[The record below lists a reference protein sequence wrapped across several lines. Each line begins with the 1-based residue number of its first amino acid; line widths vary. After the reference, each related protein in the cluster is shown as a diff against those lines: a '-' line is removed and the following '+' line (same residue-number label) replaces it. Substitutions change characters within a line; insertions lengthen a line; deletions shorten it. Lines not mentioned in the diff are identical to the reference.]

1 MEYLGYGLDG
11 VKKGENNMSMMMFN
25 GIPYGG
31 GVQIIDKTYEE
42 YQALSEAEKMRDDVI
57 YDITDRESGV
67 VFGNDDISGIGDGT
81 VTGAISA
88 LNGNLLKYN
97 SFEFN
102 LEAGSGLTQNVI
114 HRIDFDFEEILSVY
128 VESIGVSNNYAN
140 RTQLTAWSQYSDLL
154 YMDFYGD
161 SDVYIV
167 KIGVLYK

>member
-1 MEYLGYGLDG
+1 MSYTPTNW
-11 VKKGENNMSMMMFN
+11 VNGETPINAENLNKIEQELVGFN
-25 GIPYGG
+25 RKCG
-31 GVQIIDKTYEE
+31 DT
-42 YQALSEAEKMRDDVI
+42 
-57 YDITDRESGV
+57 
-67 VFGNDDISGIGDGT
+67 DISGIGDGT

-102 LEAGSGLTQNVI
+102 LEAGSGLTQNVV
-114 HRIDFDFEEILSVY
+114 HRIDFDIEEILSVY
-128 VESIGVSNNYAN
+128 VESIGVSNNYSH
-140 RTQLTAWSQYSDLL
+140 RTQLTAWALYSDLL